1 MATLINIRD
10 SIKDFL
16 AKYEKF
22 AIPVLKFAGMLLVL
36 MSYSNIMGYST
47 QMNNLPVKFILS
59 LISAFMPVQI
69 MVLIAGLAGLLH
81 MYAVGI
87 DIAAVYLVMFALMYL
102 LYMRFAPKHGW
113 IIMILPFLYMLKLH
127 YMIPIVISIFVGP
140 VGIVPMIFGVVFYYF
155 AVHVS
160 ELVALLATASEESS
174 IQGFSY
180 VINAMLSDKA
190 MLLTI
195 LVFVLVIAVTYI
207 IYRQSFEYSWLISI
221 GTGTILGIILFL
233 VGGIVL
239 EAEINILVIFL
250 GSIGGAVLA
259 VIAQFF
265 KGVLDYSRTETVQFE
280 DDEYY
285 YYVKAVPKVK
295 VSEQNVKVQKIS
307 TQTVHRQAE
316 ESIQTVHREPVM
328 RQRTVRQATE
338 NQQQTTRRAEPA
350 GRTEAMRRTE
360 ATGRTEAM
368 RRTEAAGRT
377 EAVRRTEPTGRAGAV
392 RSERELSDR

>member
-1 MATLINIRD
+1 MTTLINIRD
-10 SIKDFL
+10 SVKDFL
-16 AKYEKF
+16 TKYEKI
-22 AIPVLKFAGMLLVL
+22 AIPVLKFVGMFLVL
-36 MSYSNIMGYST
+36 MSYTNIMGYST
-47 QMNNLPVKFILS
+47 QMNNPAVKFILS
-59 LISAFMPVQI
+59 LICAFLPMQI
-69 MVLIAGLAGLLH
+69 MVLAAGLVGLLH

-87 DIAAVYLVMFALMYL
+87 DIAAVYLVMFILMYL
-102 LYMRFAPKHGW
+102 LYVRFAPKHGW
-113 IIMILPFLYMLKLH
+113 IIMILPLLYMLKLH

-140 VGIVPMIFGVVFYYF
+140 VGIVPMIFGVIFYYF
-155 AVHVS
+155 ALHVK
-160 ELVALLATASEESS
+160 ELVALLATASEENS

-180 VINAMLSDKA
+180 VLNAMLSDKA

-207 IYRQSFEYSWLISI
+207 IYRQSFEYSWLIAI

-239 EAEINILVIFL
+239 EADVNILVIFL

-259 VIAQFF
+259 LIAQFF

-307 TQTVHRQAE
+307 GQTVRSEAE
-316 ESIQTVHREPVM
+316 KQTSARRTAEQPVHRAAEQPVHRTMGEPT
-328 RQRTVRQATE
+328 Q
-338 NQQQTTRRAEPA
+338 P
-350 GRTEAMRRTE
+350 
-360 ATGRTEAM
+360 
-368 RRTEAAGRT
+368 
-377 EAVRRTEPTGRAGAV
+377 VRRTVSEHPQPIRRPETGRPRGDMNSV
-392 RSERELSDR
+392 DR

>member
-1 MATLINIRD
+1 MTTLINIRD
-10 SIKDFL
+10 SVKDFL
-16 AKYEKF
+16 TKYEKI
-22 AIPVLKFAGMLLVL
+22 AIPVLKFVGMFLVL
-36 MSYSNIMGYST
+36 MSYTNIMGYST
-47 QMNNLPVKFILS
+47 QMNNPAVKFILS
-59 LISAFMPVQI
+59 LICAFLPMQI
-69 MVLIAGLAGLLH
+69 MVLVAGLVGLLH

-87 DIAAVYLVMFALMYL
+87 DIAAVYLVMFILMYL
-102 LYMRFAPKHGW
+102 LYVRFAPKHGW
-113 IIMILPFLYMLKLH
+113 IIMILPLLYMLKLH

-140 VGIVPMIFGVVFYYF
+140 VGMVPMIFGVIFYYF
-155 AVHVS
+155 SLHVK
-160 ELVALLATASEESS
+160 ELVALLATASEENS

-180 VINAMLSDKA
+180 VLNAMLSDKA

-207 IYRQSFEYSWLISI
+207 IYRQSFEYSWLIAI

-239 EAEINILVIFL
+239 EADVNILVIFL

-259 VIAQFF
+259 LIAQFF

-307 TQTVHRQAE
+307 SKTVRNEAE
-316 ESIQTVHREPVM
+316 KQGAARRTAEQPIR
-328 RQRTVRQATE
+328 RTVSEHPQPIR
-338 NQQQTTRRAEPA
+338 
-350 GRTEAMRRTE
+350 
-360 ATGRTEAM
+360 
-368 RRTEAAGRT
+368 
-377 EAVRRTEPTGRAGAV
+377 
-392 RSERELSDR
+392 RSEADRLRGDMNSVDR

>member
-1 MATLINIRD
+1 MTTLINIRD
-10 SIKDFL
+10 SVKDFL
-16 AKYEKF
+16 TKYEKI
-22 AIPVLKFAGMLLVL
+22 AIPVLKFVGMFLVL
-36 MSYSNIMGYST
+36 MSYTNIMGYST
-47 QMNNLPVKFILS
+47 QMNNPAVKFILS
-59 LISAFMPVQI
+59 LICAFLPMQI
-69 MVLIAGLAGLLH
+69 MVLVAGLVGLLH

-87 DIAAVYLVMFALMYL
+87 DIAAVYLVMFILMYL
-102 LYMRFAPKHGW
+102 LYVRFAPKHGW
-113 IIMILPFLYMLKLH
+113 IIMILPLLYMLKLH

-140 VGIVPMIFGVVFYYF
+140 VGIVPMIFGVIFYYF
-155 AVHVS
+155 ALHVK
-160 ELVALLATASEESS
+160 ELVALLATASEENS

-180 VINAMLSDKA
+180 VLNAMLSDKA

-207 IYRQSFEYSWLISI
+207 IYRQSFEYSWLIAI

-239 EAEINILVIFL
+239 EADVNILVIFL

-259 VIAQFF
+259 LIAQFF

-307 TQTVHRQAE
+307 GQTVRSEAE
-316 ESIQTVHREPVM
+316 KQTSARRTAEQPVHRAAEQPVHRTMGEPT
-328 RQRTVRQATE
+328 Q
-338 NQQQTTRRAEPA
+338 P
-350 GRTEAMRRTE
+350 
-360 ATGRTEAM
+360 
-368 RRTEAAGRT
+368 
-377 EAVRRTEPTGRAGAV
+377 VRRTVSEHPQPIRRPETGRPRGDMNSV
-392 RSERELSDR
+392 DR

>member
-1 MATLINIRD
+1 MTTLINIRD
-10 SIKDFL
+10 SVKDFL
-16 AKYEKF
+16 TKYEKI
-22 AIPVLKFAGMLLVL
+22 AIPVLKFVGMFLVL
-36 MSYSNIMGYST
+36 MSYTNIMGYST
-47 QMNNLPVKFILS
+47 QMNNPAVKFILS
-59 LISAFMPVQI
+59 LICAFLPMQI
-69 MVLIAGLAGLLH
+69 MVLVAGLVGLLH

-87 DIAAVYLVMFALMYL
+87 DIAAVYLVMFILMYL
-102 LYMRFAPKHGW
+102 LYVRFAPKHGW
-113 IIMILPFLYMLKLH
+113 IIMILPLLYMLKLH

-140 VGIVPMIFGVVFYYF
+140 VGIVPMIFGVIFYYF
-155 AVHVS
+155 TVHVN
-160 ELVALLATASEESS
+160 ELVALLATASEENS

-207 IYRQSFEYSWLISI
+207 IYRQSFEYSWLIAI

-239 EAEINILVIFL
+239 EADVNVLVIFL
-250 GSIGGAVLA
+250 GSIGGAVIAL
-259 VIAQFF
+259 IAQFF

-307 TQTVHRQAE
+307 SKTVRNEAEKQTTARRTAEQPVHRAAE
-316 ESIQTVHREPVM
+316 QPVHRTMGEPT
-328 RQRTVRQATE
+328 Q
-338 NQQQTTRRAEPA
+338 P
-350 GRTEAMRRTE
+350 
-360 ATGRTEAM
+360 
-368 RRTEAAGRT
+368 
-377 EAVRRTEPTGRAGAV
+377 VRRTVSEHPQPIRRPETGRPRGDMNSV
-392 RSERELSDR
+392 DR

>member
-1 MATLINIRD
+1 MTTLINIRD
-10 SIKDFL
+10 SVKDFL
-16 AKYEKF
+16 TKYEKI
-22 AIPVLKFAGMLLVL
+22 AIPVLKFVGMFLVL
-36 MSYSNIMGYST
+36 MSYTNIMGYST
-47 QMNNLPVKFILS
+47 QMNNPAVKFILS
-59 LISAFMPVQI
+59 LICAFLPMQI
-69 MVLIAGLAGLLH
+69 MVLVAGLVGLLH

-87 DIAAVYLVMFALMYL
+87 DIAAVYLVMFILMYL
-102 LYMRFAPKHGW
+102 LYVRFAPKHGW
-113 IIMILPFLYMLKLH
+113 IIMILPLLYMLKLH

-140 VGIVPMIFGVVFYYF
+140 VGIVPMIFGVIFYYF
-155 AVHVS
+155 ALHVK
-160 ELVALLATASEESS
+160 ELVALLATASEENS

-207 IYRQSFEYSWLISI
+207 IYRQSFEYSWLIAI

-239 EAEINILVIFL
+239 EADVNVLVIFL
-250 GSIGGAVLA
+250 GSIGGAVIAL
-259 VIAQFF
+259 IAQFF

-307 TQTVHRQAE
+307 SKTVRNEAEKQTTARRTAEQPVHRAAE
-316 ESIQTVHREPVM
+316 QPVHRTMGEPT
-328 RQRTVRQATE
+328 Q
-338 NQQQTTRRAEPA
+338 P
-350 GRTEAMRRTE
+350 
-360 ATGRTEAM
+360 
-368 RRTEAAGRT
+368 
-377 EAVRRTEPTGRAGAV
+377 VRRTVSEHPQPIRRPETGRPRGDMNSV
-392 RSERELSDR
+392 DR

>member
-1 MATLINIRD
+1 MTTLINIRD
-10 SIKDFL
+10 SVKDFL
-16 AKYEKF
+16 TKYEKI
-22 AIPVLKFAGMLLVL
+22 AIPVLKFVGMFLVL
-36 MSYSNIMGYST
+36 MSYTNIMGYST
-47 QMNNLPVKFILS
+47 QMNNPAVKIILS
-59 LISAFMPVQI
+59 LICAFLPMQI
-69 MVLIAGLAGLLH
+69 MVLVAGLVGLLH

-87 DIAAVYLVMFALMYL
+87 DIAAVYLVMFILMYL
-102 LYMRFAPKHGW
+102 LYVRFAPKHGW
-113 IIMILPFLYMLKLH
+113 IIMILPLLYMLKLH

-140 VGIVPMIFGVVFYYF
+140 VGIVPMIFGVIFYYF
-155 AVHVS
+155 TVHVN
-160 ELVALLATASEESS
+160 ELVALLATASEENS

-207 IYRQSFEYSWLISI
+207 IYRQSFEYSWLIAI

-239 EAEINILVIFL
+239 EADVNVLVIFL
-250 GSIGGAVLA
+250 GSIGGAVIAL
-259 VIAQFF
+259 IAQFF

-307 TQTVHRQAE
+307 SKTVRNEAGKQTTARRTAEQPVHRAAE
-316 ESIQTVHREPVM
+316 QPVHRTMGEPT
-328 RQRTVRQATE
+328 Q
-338 NQQQTTRRAEPA
+338 P
-350 GRTEAMRRTE
+350 
-360 ATGRTEAM
+360 
-368 RRTEAAGRT
+368 
-377 EAVRRTEPTGRAGAV
+377 VRRTVSEHPQPIRRPETGRPRGDMNSV
-392 RSERELSDR
+392 DR

>member
-1 MATLINIRD
+1 MTTLINIRD

-16 AKYEKF
+16 TKYEKF
-22 AIPVLKFAGMLLVL
+22 AIPVLKFVGMFLVL
-36 MSYSNIMGYST
+36 MSYTSIMGYST
-47 QMNNLPVKFILS
+47 QMNNPAVKFILS
-59 LISAFMPVQI
+59 LICAFLPVQI
-69 MVLIAGLAGLLH
+69 MVLVAGLVGLLH

-87 DIAAVYLVMFALMYL
+87 DIAAVYLLMFILMYL
-102 LYMRFAPKHGW
+102 LYVRFAPKHGW
-113 IIMILPFLYMLKLH
+113 IIMILPLLYMLKLH

-140 VGIVPMIFGVVFYYF
+140 VGIVPMIFGVIFYYF
-155 AVHVS
+155 TVHVN
-160 ELVALLATASEESS
+160 ELVALLATASEENS

-207 IYRQSFEYSWLISI
+207 IYRQSFEYSWLIAI

-239 EAEINILVIFL
+239 EADVNVLVIFL
-250 GSIGGAVLA
+250 GSIGGAVIAL
-259 VIAQFF
+259 IAQFF

-307 TQTVHRQAE
+307 GQTVRSEAE
-316 ESIQTVHREPVM
+316 KQTV
-328 RQRTVRQATE
+328 A
-338 NQQQTTRRAEPA
+338 
-350 GRTEAMRRTE
+350 RRTAE
-360 ATGRTEAM
+360 QPVHRAAEQPVHRTMGEP
-368 RRTEAAGRT
+368 TQP
-377 EAVRRTEPTGRAGAV
+377 VRRTVSEHPQPIRRPETGRPRGDMNSV
-392 RSERELSDR
+392 DR

>member
-1 MATLINIRD
+1 MTTLINIRD
-10 SIKDFL
+10 SVKDFL
-16 AKYEKF
+16 IKYEKI
-22 AIPVLKFAGMLLVL
+22 AIPVLKFVGMFLVL
-36 MSYSNIMGYST
+36 MSYTNIMGYST
-47 QMNNLPVKFILS
+47 QMNNPAVKFILS
-59 LISAFMPVQI
+59 LICAFLPMQI
-69 MVLIAGLAGLLH
+69 MVLVAGLVGLLH

-87 DIAAVYLVMFALMYL
+87 DIAAVYLVMFILMYL
-102 LYMRFAPKHGW
+102 LYVRFAPKHGW
-113 IIMILPFLYMLKLH
+113 IIMILPLLYMLKLH

-140 VGIVPMIFGVVFYYF
+140 VGIVPMIFGVIFYYF
-155 AVHVS
+155 TVHVN
-160 ELVALLATASEESS
+160 ELVALLATASEENS

-207 IYRQSFEYSWLISI
+207 IYRQSFEYSWLIAI

-239 EAEINILVIFL
+239 EADVNVLVIFL
-250 GSIGGAVLA
+250 GSIGGAVIAL
-259 VIAQFF
+259 IAQFF

-307 TQTVHRQAE
+307 SKTVRNEAEKQTTARRTAEQPVHRAAE
-316 ESIQTVHREPVM
+316 QPVHRTMGEPT
-328 RQRTVRQATE
+328 Q
-338 NQQQTTRRAEPA
+338 P
-350 GRTEAMRRTE
+350 
-360 ATGRTEAM
+360 
-368 RRTEAAGRT
+368 
-377 EAVRRTEPTGRAGAV
+377 VRRTVSEHPQPIRRPETGRPRGDMNSV
-392 RSERELSDR
+392 DR

>member
-1 MATLINIRD
+1 MTTLINIRD
-10 SIKDFL
+10 SVKDFL
-16 AKYEKF
+16 TKYEKI
-22 AIPVLKFAGMLLVL
+22 AIPVLKFVGMFLVL
-36 MSYSNIMGYST
+36 MSYTNIMGYST
-47 QMNNLPVKFILS
+47 QMNNPAVKFILS
-59 LISAFMPVQI
+59 LICAFLPMQI
-69 MVLIAGLAGLLH
+69 MVLVAGLVGLLH

-87 DIAAVYLVMFALMYL
+87 DIAAVYLVMFILMYL
-102 LYMRFAPKHGW
+102 LYVRFAPKHGW
-113 IIMILPFLYMLKLH
+113 IIMILPLLYMLKLH

-140 VGIVPMIFGVVFYYF
+140 VGIVPMIFGVIFYYF
-155 AVHVS
+155 ALHVK
-160 ELVALLATASEESS
+160 ELVALLATASEENS

-180 VINAMLSDKA
+180 VLNAMLSDKA

-207 IYRQSFEYSWLISI
+207 IYRQSFEYSWLIAI

-239 EAEINILVIFL
+239 EADVNILVIFL

-259 VIAQFF
+259 LIAQFF

-307 TQTVHRQAE
+307 SKTVRNEAEKQTTARRTAEQPVHRAAE
-316 ESIQTVHREPVM
+316 QPVHRTMGEPT
-328 RQRTVRQATE
+328 Q
-338 NQQQTTRRAEPA
+338 P
-350 GRTEAMRRTE
+350 
-360 ATGRTEAM
+360 
-368 RRTEAAGRT
+368 
-377 EAVRRTEPTGRAGAV
+377 VRRTVSEHPQPIRRPETGRPRGDMNSV
-392 RSERELSDR
+392 DR

>member
-1 MATLINIRD
+1 MTTLINIRD
-10 SIKDFL
+10 SVKDFL
-16 AKYEKF
+16 TKYEKI
-22 AIPVLKFAGMLLVL
+22 AIPVLKFVGMFLVL
-36 MSYSNIMGYST
+36 MSYTNIMGYST
-47 QMNNLPVKFILS
+47 QMNNPAVKFILS
-59 LISAFMPVQI
+59 LICAFLPMQI
-69 MVLIAGLAGLLH
+69 MVLVAGLVGLLH

-87 DIAAVYLVMFALMYL
+87 DIAAVYLVMFILMYL
-102 LYMRFAPKHGW
+102 LYVRFAPKHGW
-113 IIMILPFLYMLKLH
+113 IIMILPLLYMLKLH

-140 VGIVPMIFGVVFYYF
+140 VGIVPMIFGVIFYYF
-155 AVHVS
+155 TVHVN
-160 ELVALLATASEESS
+160 ELVALLATASEENS

-207 IYRQSFEYSWLISI
+207 IYRQSFEYSWLIAI

-239 EAEINILVIFL
+239 EADVNVLVIFL

-259 VIAQFF
+259 LIAQFF

-307 TQTVHRQAE
+307 SKTVRNEAGKQTTARRTAEQPVHR
-316 ESIQTVHREPVM
+316 TMGEPT
-328 RQRTVRQATE
+328 Q
-338 NQQQTTRRAEPA
+338 P
-350 GRTEAMRRTE
+350 
-360 ATGRTEAM
+360 
-368 RRTEAAGRT
+368 
-377 EAVRRTEPTGRAGAV
+377 VRRTVSEHPQPIRRPETGRPRGDMNSV
-392 RSERELSDR
+392 DR

>member
-1 MATLINIRD
+1 MTTLINIRD
-10 SIKDFL
+10 SVKDFL
-16 AKYEKF
+16 TKYEKI
-22 AIPVLKFAGMLLVL
+22 AIPVLKFVGMFLVL
-36 MSYSNIMGYST
+36 MSYTNIMGYST
-47 QMNNLPVKFILS
+47 QMNNPAVKFILS
-59 LISAFMPVQI
+59 LICAFLPMQI
-69 MVLIAGLAGLLH
+69 MVLVAGLVGLLH

-87 DIAAVYLVMFALMYL
+87 DIAAVYLVMFILMYL
-102 LYMRFAPKHGW
+102 LYVRFAPKHGW
-113 IIMILPFLYMLKLH
+113 IIMILPLLYMLKLH

-140 VGIVPMIFGVVFYYF
+140 VGIVPMIFGVIFYYF
-155 AVHVS
+155 ALHVK
-160 ELVALLATASEESS
+160 ELVALLATASEENS

-207 IYRQSFEYSWLISI
+207 IYRQSFEYSWLIAI

-239 EAEINILVIFL
+239 EADVNVLVIFL
-250 GSIGGAVLA
+250 GSIGGAVIAL
-259 VIAQFF
+259 IAQFF

-307 TQTVHRQAE
+307 SKTVRNEAGKQTTARRTAEQPVHRAAE
-316 ESIQTVHREPVM
+316 QPVHRTMGEPT
-328 RQRTVRQATE
+328 Q
-338 NQQQTTRRAEPA
+338 P
-350 GRTEAMRRTE
+350 
-360 ATGRTEAM
+360 
-368 RRTEAAGRT
+368 
-377 EAVRRTEPTGRAGAV
+377 VRRTVSEHPQPIRRPETGRPRGDMNSV
-392 RSERELSDR
+392 DR

>member
-1 MATLINIRD
+1 MTTLINIRD
-10 SIKDFL
+10 SVKDFL
-16 AKYEKF
+16 TKYEKI
-22 AIPVLKFAGMLLVL
+22 AIPVLKFVGMFLVL
-36 MSYSNIMGYST
+36 MSYTNIMGYST
-47 QMNNLPVKFILS
+47 QMNNPAVKFILS
-59 LISAFMPVQI
+59 LICAFLPMQI
-69 MVLIAGLAGLLH
+69 MVLVAGLVGLLH

-87 DIAAVYLVMFALMYL
+87 DIAAVYLVMFILMYL
-102 LYMRFAPKHGW
+102 LYVRFAPKHGW
-113 IIMILPFLYMLKLH
+113 IIMILPLLYMLKLH

-140 VGIVPMIFGVVFYYF
+140 VGIVPMIFGVIFYYF
-155 AVHVS
+155 ALHVK
-160 ELVALLATASEESS
+160 ELVALLATASEENS

-207 IYRQSFEYSWLISI
+207 IYRQSFEYSWLIAI

-239 EAEINILVIFL
+239 EADVNVLVIFL
-250 GSIGGAVLA
+250 GSIGGAVIAL
-259 VIAQFF
+259 IAQFF

-307 TQTVHRQAE
+307 SKTVRNEAGKQTTARRTAEQPVHRAAE
-316 ESIQTVHREPVM
+316 QPVHRTMGEPT
-328 RQRTVRQATE
+328 Q
-338 NQQQTTRRAEPA
+338 P
-350 GRTEAMRRTE
+350 
-360 ATGRTEAM
+360 
-368 RRTEAAGRT
+368 
-377 EAVRRTEPTGRAGAV
+377 VRRTV
-392 RSERELSDR
+392 SEHPQPIRRPEADRLRGDMDSVDR

>member
-1 MATLINIRD
+1 MTTLINIRD
-10 SIKDFL
+10 SVKDFL
-16 AKYEKF
+16 TKYEKI
-22 AIPVLKFAGMLLVL
+22 AIPVLKFVGMFLVL
-36 MSYSNIMGYST
+36 MSYTNIMGYST
-47 QMNNLPVKFILS
+47 QMNNPAVKFILS
-59 LISAFMPVQI
+59 LICAFLPMQI
-69 MVLIAGLAGLLH
+69 MVLVAGLVGLLH

-87 DIAAVYLVMFALMYL
+87 DIAAVYLVMFILMYL
-102 LYMRFAPKHGW
+102 LYVRFAPKHGW
-113 IIMILPFLYMLKLH
+113 IIMILPLLYMLKLH

-140 VGIVPMIFGVVFYYF
+140 VGIVPMIFGVIFYYF
-155 AVHVS
+155 TVHVN
-160 ELVALLATASEESS
+160 ELVALLATASEENS

-195 LVFVLVIAVTYI
+195 LVFVLVIAATYI
-207 IYRQSFEYSWLISI
+207 IYRQSFEYSWLIAI

-239 EAEINILVIFL
+239 EADVNILVIFL

-259 VIAQFF
+259 LIAQFF

-307 TQTVHRQAE
+307 SKTVRNEAEKQAAARRTAE
-316 ESIQTVHREPVM
+316 QPIR
-328 RQRTVRQATE
+328 RTVSEHPQPIR
-338 NQQQTTRRAEPA
+338 
-350 GRTEAMRRTE
+350 
-360 ATGRTEAM
+360 
-368 RRTEAAGRT
+368 
-377 EAVRRTEPTGRAGAV
+377 
-392 RSERELSDR
+392 RSEADRLRGDMNSVDR

>member
-1 MATLINIRD
+1 MTTLINIRD
-10 SIKDFL
+10 SVKDFL
-16 AKYEKF
+16 TKYEKI
-22 AIPVLKFAGMLLVL
+22 AIPVLKFVGMFLVL
-36 MSYSNIMGYST
+36 MSYTNIMGYST
-47 QMNNLPVKFILS
+47 QMNNPAVKFILS
-59 LISAFMPVQI
+59 LICAFLPMQI
-69 MVLIAGLAGLLH
+69 MVLVAGLVGLLH

-87 DIAAVYLVMFALMYL
+87 DIAAVYLVMFILMYL
-102 LYMRFAPKHGW
+102 LYVRFAPKHGW
-113 IIMILPFLYMLKLH
+113 IIMILPLLYMLKLH

-140 VGIVPMIFGVVFYYF
+140 VGIVPMIFGVIFYYF
-155 AVHVS
+155 ALHVK
-160 ELVALLATASEESS
+160 ELVALLATASEENS

-180 VINAMLSDKA
+180 VLNAMLSDKA

-207 IYRQSFEYSWLISI
+207 IYRQSFEYSWLIAI

-239 EAEINILVIFL
+239 EADVNILVIFL

-259 VIAQFF
+259 LIAQFF

-307 TQTVHRQAE
+307 GKTVRSEAEKQTSARRTAEQPVHRAAE
-316 ESIQTVHREPVM
+316 QPVHRTMGEPT
-328 RQRTVRQATE
+328 Q
-338 NQQQTTRRAEPA
+338 P
-350 GRTEAMRRTE
+350 
-360 ATGRTEAM
+360 
-368 RRTEAAGRT
+368 
-377 EAVRRTEPTGRAGAV
+377 VRRTV
-392 RSERELSDR
+392 SEHPQPIRRPEADRLRGDMDSVDR

>member
-1 MATLINIRD
+1 MTTLINIRD
-10 SIKDFL
+10 SVKDFL
-16 AKYEKF
+16 TKYEKI
-22 AIPVLKFAGMLLVL
+22 AIPVLKFVGMFLVL
-36 MSYSNIMGYST
+36 MSYTNIMGYST
-47 QMNNLPVKFILS
+47 QMNNPAVKFILS
-59 LISAFMPVQI
+59 LICAFLPMQI
-69 MVLIAGLAGLLH
+69 MVLVAGLVGLLH

-87 DIAAVYLVMFALMYL
+87 DIAAVYLVMFILMYL
-102 LYMRFAPKHGW
+102 LYVRFAPKHGW
-113 IIMILPFLYMLKLH
+113 IIMILPLLYMLKLH

-140 VGIVPMIFGVVFYYF
+140 VGIVPMIFGVIFYYF
-155 AVHVS
+155 TVHVN
-160 ELVALLATASEESS
+160 ELVALLATASEENS

-207 IYRQSFEYSWLISI
+207 IYRQSFEYSWLIAI

-239 EAEINILVIFL
+239 EADVNVLVIFL

-259 VIAQFF
+259 LIAQFF

-307 TQTVHRQAE
+307 SKTVRNEAEKQTTARRTAEQPVHRAAE
-316 ESIQTVHREPVM
+316 QPVHRTMGEPT
-328 RQRTVRQATE
+328 Q
-338 NQQQTTRRAEPA
+338 P
-350 GRTEAMRRTE
+350 
-360 ATGRTEAM
+360 
-368 RRTEAAGRT
+368 
-377 EAVRRTEPTGRAGAV
+377 VRRTVSEHPQPIRRPETGRPRGDMNSV
-392 RSERELSDR
+392 DR